1 MYQTTK
7 WRMIPVHHIKLD
19 PYIVL
24 LAVGSIGYDN
34 VVLIKVFAEFWEHGN
49 ISTEE
54 CKDAQNMKI
63 GLRVSVLIIYL
74 FYRSNPDAQNVLF
87 CLKVSPKP
95 KFIQFAIIEDQVKPP
110 NLVQFTFEKEGPV
123 HFYIL
128 A

>member
-1 MYQTTK
+1 
-7 WRMIPVHHIKLD
+7 MIPVHHIKLD

-24 LAVGSIGYDN
+24 LAVGSVGYDN

-54 CKDAQNMKI
+54 CKDAQNMKM
-63 GLRVSVLIIYL
+63 GLLVSVLIIYL
-74 FYRSNPDAQNVLF
+74 FLAVLRFYRSNPDAQNVLF

-123 HFYIL
+123 HFDIL